1 MAFYDLAGH
10 HIATP
15 NPVTFPRLWPDDID
29 MVSDDPVL
37 YGNEFQSNAL
47 EYSRDTASLAGLGI
61 RYFGHGA
68 DAQSQDKSCAD
79 DTLGSQC
86 HLASGHDATMSSGSG
101 VWGLM
106 DDTFFSTPDY
116 DTSVSSVSQS
126 DLSLDLGD
134 LAHSFQRLSS
144 LSGLSVQDFA
154 TQLAASAEA
163 TMQHLPLLIPHDSS
177 AGYISATNHLDKEAQ
192 RLCWPSLPSPTIHS
206 TCPEEL
212 LLRSSSSG
220 APIGVNPLDVMPQ
233 PAQDSSTGSAA
244 TTPDPEETPRQ
255 TFTLQESSPEPVL
268 VEEHHPPSLPLSP
281 IPMSYSMDAMEFSL
295 AQGAFTPPATHDP
308 LVPSDDD
315 HDVTFR
321 SPISSDYSP
330 SMECED
336 DQDFAA
342 KFRKRRLVRG
352 RRIDAHSPSPD
363 QMESADSID
372 LPDIN
377 LGTPVFD
384 AHRGVELEELKSKAE
399 RYRLRNHGRDYDK
412 RWLISFAGKLSTRG
426 ELVDEFRC
434 YIIGCC
440 QTNKRRDHIL
450 IHVGAHLDQR
460 PFRCPHW
467 YVVPLDEDDYV

>member
-10 HIATP
+10 HISTP
-15 NPVTFPRLWPDDID
+15 NPLTVPRLWPDGIG
-29 MVSDDPVL
+29 MVPDDPVL
-37 YGNEFQSNAL
+37 YNNEFQSNAL
-47 EYSRDTASLAGLGI
+47 EYSRDTSSLAGLGI

-68 DAQSQDKSCAD
+68 DTPLQDKSCRAD
-79 DTLGSQC
+79 DPLLEC
-86 HLASGHDATMSSGSG
+86 NLASVDLTTTSSEDAS
-101 VWGLM
+101 WGLM
-106 DDTFFSTPDY
+106 EDSLFSTPGY
-116 DTSVSSVSQS
+116 DTSVGSVSQS

-163 TMQHLPLLIPHDSS
+163 TLQHLIPNDSS
-177 AGYISATNHLDKEAQ
+177 SGYFSATNHLNKEAQ
-192 RLCWPSLPSPTIHS
+192 RLGWPSLPSPTIQP

-212 LLRSSSSG
+212 LLRPSSSG
-220 APIGVNPLDVMPQ
+220 GSIGVNPSDLMPH
-233 PAQDSSTGSAA
+233 PPQDPSAGSVA

-255 TFTLQESSPEPVL
+255 TFHSQEASPESIL
-268 VEEHHPPSLPLSP
+268 MEEHGHPSLALSP
-281 IPMSYSMDAMEFSL
+281 VPLPFSMEPVDFPQAHS
-295 AQGAFTPPATHDP
+295 AFTPPSTHDP

-315 HDVTFR
+315 HDVSFR

-330 SMECED
+330 SMECDD

-342 KFRKRRLVRG
+342 KYRKRRLLRA
-352 RRIDAHSPSPD
+352 RQMDAHSPSPD
-363 QMESADSID
+363 QMDSGDSTD

-384 AHRGVELEELKSKAE
+384 AHRGVELEELKAKAE

-467 YVVPLDEDDYV
+467 YVVPLFDDDI